1 MAEQAQTI
9 ARVATNQQTELVKGL
24 GLFDCTM
31 IVAGSMIGSG
41 IYIVSADIAR
51 EVQSPS
57 LLVVVWV
64 LSGVMTLI
72 GALSYGELA
81 AAMPQAGGQYVY
93 LRESLGPLWGF
104 LYGWT
109 MLLVIQTATI
119 AAVAIAFAKFTAILI
134 PWFSS
139 NDWIWKAG
147 TFGPWHLWF
156 GNLGPY
162 TVGLNRQS
170 LLAILSI
177 VFITWINTRGLRPGA
192 IVQNIFTVT
201 KIGALAG
208 LVLLAFLF
216 SGGAGGAAAN
226 FTNFW
231 RNAGLSLMHPFPPE
245 NPTWMIGTITLV
257 AVAMVGSLFAADAWN
272 NITFTAGEVKNPSR
286 NLPLSLALGTF
297 IVISLYTLANVAYL
311 KVLPLEGTPNGA
323 SALARGIQYAAG
335 DRVATA
341 AVEVIIGP
349 IAAAV
354 MAVAI
359 LISSFGCNNGL
370 ILSGARIYYAMAKD
384 KLFFHSVGKVNRYH
398 APAAALIAQ
407 CIWASILCLSGTYN
421 QLLNFLIFAVLIFYI
436 LTLLG
441 LFLLRRTRPDMN
453 RPYRAFG
460 YPILPA
466 IYILMALFIEVQL
479 LRYKPEYTWPGL
491 IIVLIGVPVY
501 FLWKFGEGSGGVRKS
516 T

>member
-9 ARVATNQQTELVKGL
+9 ASVATNQQSELVKGL
-24 GLFDCTM
+24 GLFDSTM

-51 EVQSPS
+51 EVQNPA
-57 LLVVVWV
+57 LLLIVWV

-119 AAVAIAFAKFTAILI
+119 AAVAIAFAKFTAILV
-134 PWFSS
+134 PWFSAS
-139 NDWIWKAG
+139 DWIWKVG

-170 LLAILSI
+170 FLAILSI

-208 LVLLAFLF
+208 LILLAFLF
-216 SGGAGGAAAN
+216 SGGAGAAAN

-245 NPTWMIGTITLV
+245 NPTWMIGTVTLV

-286 NLPLSLALGTF
+286 NLPLSLALGTS

-311 KVLPLEGTPNGA
+311 KVLPLEGDPHGA
-323 SALARGIQYAAG
+323 TALARGIQYAAG

-349 IAAAV
+349 VAAAV

-407 CIWASILCLSGTYN
+407 CIWASLLCLSGTYS

-441 LFLLRRTRPDMN
+441 LFLLRSKRPEMN
-453 RPYRAFG
+453 RPYRALG
-460 YPILPA
+460 YPLLPA
-466 IYILMALFIEVQL
+466 LYIVMALFIEVQL

-501 FLWKFGEGSGGVRKS
+501 FLWKFGEKSLEGRKP